1 MTAKIS
7 NIRAIAIDLDGTLLD
22 TIPDLAGAVNR
33 VLTELKHPTLDLGLV
48 KSFVGGGLGE
58 HMRKS
63 LRTVLKREPTEDEKT
78 DAMARYRRHYAEH
91 IADETTLYPGVIEGL
106 EAFKARG
113 FTMSVVTNKWSS
125 YTETLLKHFDLA
137 KYFHHV
143 VSGETLAHNK
153 PHPAMIYWSAGKHG
167 VHPNEMLMLGDS
179 GNDSRSAQ
187 AAGSPVV
194 LLDYGYSEGEALV
207 DLRPHAIVSTF
218 TDIPALLS

>member
-1 MTAKIS
+1 MIKNIS
-7 NIRAIAIDLDGTLLD
+7 AIAIDLDGTLLD

-33 VLTELKHPTLDLGLV
+33 VLTELKYPTLDLGLV

-63 LRTVLKREPTEDEKT
+63 LRKVLKREPTEDEKN
-78 DAMARYRRHYAEH
+78 DAMARYRRHYVEH
-91 IADETTLYPGVIEGL
+91 IADETTLYPGVMEGL

-113 FTMSVVTNKWSS
+113 LTMSVVTNKWSS
-125 YTETLLKHFDLA
+125 YTDTLLKHFKLDH
-137 KYFHHV
+137 YFHHV
-143 VSGETLAHNK
+143 VSGESLAHNK

-167 VHPNEMLMLGDS
+167 VHPSEMLMLGDS

-194 LLDYGYSEGEALV
+194 LLDYGYSEGEALH
-207 DLRPHAIVSTF
+207 DLRPNAIVSTF
-218 TDIPALLS
+218 TDIPALLT